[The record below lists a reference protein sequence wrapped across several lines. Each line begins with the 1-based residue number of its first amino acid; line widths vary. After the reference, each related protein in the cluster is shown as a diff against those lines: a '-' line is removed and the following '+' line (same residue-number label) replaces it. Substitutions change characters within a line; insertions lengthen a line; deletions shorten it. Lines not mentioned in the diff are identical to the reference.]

1 MSLAEDLILEEKRQ
15 IILYPQHVTRK
26 RTYTKMKCGS
36 YLDIPLDLSLQNL
49 QDVFQQL
56 KEYLAIERDIRR
68 KNNKVFFAKNTKLD
82 DELSNNK
89 SDSYEEYFSIGRK
102 VKVKWSKDEI
112 GNSGWKTGWYC
123 AQVQEGHIEED
134 DITIVYYTEPECV
147 YTLCVSEFL
156 ALGKLKL
163 A

>member
-1 MSLAEDLILEEKRQ
+1 L
-15 IILYPQHVTRK
+15 T
-26 RTYTKMKCGS
+26 
-36 YLDIPLDLSLQNL
+36 
-49 QDVFQQL
+49 
-56 KEYLAIERDIRR
+56 IERKIRR
-68 KNNKVFFAKNTKLD
+68 KNNEAFFTKNNKLG
-82 DELSNNK
+82 DELSNIK
-89 SDSYEEYFSIGRK
+89 PDTYEEYFCIGRK
-102 VKVKWSKDEI
+102 IKVKWSKDEI

-147 YTLCVSEFL
+147 YTLCVSESL